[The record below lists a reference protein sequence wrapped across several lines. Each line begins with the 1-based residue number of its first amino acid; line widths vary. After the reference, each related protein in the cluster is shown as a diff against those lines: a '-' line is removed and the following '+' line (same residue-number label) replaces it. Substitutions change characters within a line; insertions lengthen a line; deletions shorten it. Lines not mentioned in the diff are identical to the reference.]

1 MSTSNVNL
9 VIRAG
14 LLIDGMGNKPISD
27 AIVAIAV
34 DKIIYTGDYIEA
46 PAFPNAQHLDL
57 SEACLLPG
65 LIDMH
70 AHPTYYWEERDS
82 APFTYEPEG
91 ALIYSPVMIALLAAA
106 NLRQALFSG
115 VTTVRDTGS
124 INDIMFDVRRAI
136 EKGLQPGP
144 RVFLAGRLIV
154 PTGGHVHYLPG
165 LANQADGPF
174 GFRAAVRQEL
184 RLGADFIK
192 LANNGNDLTQE
203 ELDVAADEA
212 HRQGK
217 KVACHTSKPPSQRMA
232 IDAGVDTFE
241 HGTPSQE
248 EIDLAVEKGIAWTP
262 TLNMTHEYLKWC
274 ESRLKHPD
282 PIQARHARREYAET
296 MDYIERKHASI
307 EYALKAG
314 MKIVAGTDSFLGN
327 VRFDAIADELRW
339 MVDYGFTPMQAIQ
352 AATCWAAQSMGWDDI
367 GTLEA
372 GKRADIIAV
381 QCNPLA
387 DIRLLDQVKLVIKAG
402 VVIKRDFPS

>member
-1 MSTSNVNL
+1 MFTPDANL

-14 LLIDGMGNKPISD
+14 LLIDGMGSKPISN
-27 AIVAIAV
+27 AIVAIAG
-34 DKIIYTGDYIEA
+34 DKIIYTGDYDES
-46 PAFPNAQHLDL
+46 PSFSNAQHIDL
-57 SEACLLPG
+57 PQACLLPG

-70 AHPTYYWEERDS
+70 VHPTYYWEEQDS
-82 APFTYEPEG
+82 APYTYEPEG
-91 ALIYSPVMIALLAAA
+91 ALVYSPVMIGLLASA
-106 NLRQALFSG
+106 NLRQALMSG
-115 VTTVRDTGS
+115 TTTVRDTGS

-136 EKGLQPGP
+136 EKCLQPGP
-144 RVFLAGRLIV
+144 RVYLAGRLIV

-174 GFRAAVRQEL
+174 GFRTAVRQEL

-203 ELDVAADEA
+203 ELDAAVDEA

-232 IDAGVDTFE
+232 INAGADTFE

-248 EIDLAVEKGIAWTP
+248 EIDLAVDKGIAWTP
-262 TLNMTHEYLKWC
+262 TLNMTHAYLKWC

-307 EYALKAG
+307 EYALNAG
-314 MKIVAGTDSFLGN
+314 MKIVAGTDSFLRN
-327 VRFDAIADELRW
+327 VRFDAMADELCW
-339 MVDYGFTPMQAIQ
+339 MVEYGFTPLRAIQ
-352 AATCWAAQSMGWDDI
+352 AGTSWAAQSMGWGEI
-367 GTLEA
+367 GSLQA
-372 GKRADIIAV
+372 GKLADIIAV
-381 QCNPLA
+381 QGNPLS
-387 DIRLLDQVKLVIKAG
+387 DIRLLDEVKLVIKAG
-402 VVIKRDFPS
+402 VVIKMDFPS